1 MLWVEGAWA
10 VLDDLL
16 TVQLTVQFD
25 PQNGY
30 IPWKGLNQAKPL
42 TVRIDS
48 KIKGFLLTR

>member
-1 MLWVEGAWA
+1 